1 MVAEQMAAATRAT
14 CCVGASHGTSHSVT
28 SLAAA
33 STASAATRLR
43 TTFLRTTF
51 LRRRLLR
58 PLSAFGLCGPISLR
72 SRLRGLGDDR
82 RGLIRPLGAGSSKR
96 RRCYETERSGQ
107 SNRQKLHRSLL
118 LKGTGGIS
126 SITTGRP
133 NGRKRLDIVSG
144 NQPSCLDQL

>member
-1 MVAEQMAAATRAT
+1 MAAATRAT

-33 STASAATRLR
+33 STASAATR
-43 TTFLRTTF
+43 LRTTF

-96 RRCYETERSGQ
+96 RRCYETECSGQ

-126 SITTGRP
+126 SMTIVRP
-133 NGRKRLDIVSG
+133 NGRKRIDIVSG
-144 NQPSCLDQL
+144 NQPSV